1 MGKRQILIVDD
12 IELNRKAAKD
22 VLKDD
27 YKLLEAESAKKALMI
42 LEDTLP
48 DLILLDIVMPEMDG
62 YGAIKAIKAKN
73 AWKSIPVIFLTG
85 NSDPESEVAGFD
97 LGAADFI
104 AKPFVP
110 EVMKRRIKTQLE
122 LYDYRRHL
130 EDLVNEKVQ
139 EIQKMQ
145 DLLSVGFAELVECR
159 DGVTGGHIKNTS
171 IYFTAFINELK
182 KNPKYKNDLTDEFV
196 QSAIRSAPLHD
207 IGKIAISDDV
217 LRKASS
223 LDNDEFDYMKSHAV
237 IGGQTFH
244 KIRNQVDDNYFIS
257 TAEEMALYHH
267 ERWNGKGYPYGLKGR
282 EIPLSARIMSIVDVY
297 DALTSKRPYK
307 EPYSHEKSMAIIVEG
322 RGEFFDPDLVDE
334 FIKISPIISECLKQK
349 EKLRNSYY
357 GGIKEYEKDSKFY
370 G

>member
-1 MGKRQILIVDD
+1 MARRTILIIDD
-12 IELNRKAAKD
+12 VEFNRRAAED
-22 VLKDD
+22 VLRDE
-27 YKLLEAESAKKALMI
+27 YNLIQAGSAKEALAI
-42 LEDTLP
+42 LESTIP

-62 YGAIKAIKAKN
+62 YEAIGVIKGKN
-73 AWKSIPVIFLTG
+73 AWKGIPVIFLTG
-85 NSDPESEVAGFD
+85 NSDPVSEVRGFD

-104 AKPFVP
+104 TKPFVP
-110 EVMKRRIKTQLE
+110 AVMKRRIRTQLE
-122 LYDYRRHL
+122 LYDYEHHL
-130 EDLVNEKVQ
+130 EELVDEKVK
-139 EIQKMQ
+139 EIEKMQ

-171 IYFTAFINELK
+171 IYFTAFINELRK
-182 KNPKYKNDLTDEFV
+182 VPKYKNDLTEDFV
-196 QSAIRSAPLHD
+196 RSAIRSAPLHD

-223 LDNDEFDYMKSHAV
+223 LDNDEFDYMKSHTV
-237 IGGQTFH
+237 IGGQTFR
-244 KIRNQVDDNYFIS
+244 KIRNQVMDNYFIS

-267 ERWNGKGYPYGLKGR
+267 ERWNGKGYPYGLSGE

-322 RGEFFDPDLVDE
+322 RGQFFDPDLVDE

-349 EKLRNSYY
+349 EKLRQDYM
-357 GGIKEYEKDSKFY
+357 GGTRVYE
-370 G
+370 